1 MPQAEQGQEG
11 WYNSHEFLLFWW
23 KGNST
28 ALKLNVRA
36 GGILDKAMLHGCVH
50 LLSPLPLSGQ
60 SKGEKAAG
68 WSNAV
73 LLSAVWCSL
82 LSLHP
87 EEKVEPQAR
96 LLVLK
101 RQSAA
106 FGAGIEPGPESFKS
120 I

>member
-1 MPQAEQGQEG
+1 MDRDRGLNAARMPSSKEKERR
-11 WYNSHEFLLFWW
+11 S
-23 KGNST
+23 NST
-28 ALKLNVRA
+28 GVR
-36 GGILDKAMLHGCVH
+36 
-50 LLSPLPLSGQ
+50 LPENIGVQ
-60 SKGEKAAG
+60 ICKGEKAAG
-68 WSNAV
+68 WGNAV